1 MLHVVCFKWKPDIP
15 YRSKFSAKQVHI
27 LRNMV
32 RRHYPGPHQFACIT
46 DDPEGLEPDVRFIPL
61 WKDHSTILNPSI
73 RGGPSCYRR
82 LKLFSK
88 EAKELVGERIVCL
101 DLDVVFTNDVTSL
114 WDRDD
119 EFIIWDAGNQW
130 GIGSPQNYNG
140 SMFMLT
146 AGART
151 CLWDEFDPNTTP
163 RKVHERGYRGSDQG
177 WMCYRLGGKEKTW
190 TRNDGVLSYRKDITP
205 NGGRLPAHAKLVIF
219 HGKFDPWAPSVQQI
233 SPWIRER
240 YR

>member
-1 MLHVVCFKWKPDIP
+1 MLHVVCFKWKSDIP
-15 YRSKFSAKQVHI
+15 YRSKFTAKQVHI

-32 RRHYPGPHQFACIT
+32 RRSYPKPHQFCCIT
-46 DDPEGLEPDVRFIPL
+46 DDPEGLEPDVRYIPL

-88 EAKELVGERIVCL
+88 EARELVGERIVCL
-101 DLDVVFTNDVTSL
+101 DLDAVFTKDVTTL
-114 WDRDD
+114 WDRPDD
-119 EFIIWDAGNQW
+119 FVIWDAGNQW
-130 GIGSPQNYNG
+130 GASSPQRYNG

-163 RKVHERGYRGSDQG
+163 RKVHSAGYRGSDQG
-177 WMCYRLGGKEKTW
+177 WMCYRLGKEKTW
-190 TRNDGVLSYRKDITP
+190 TNEDGVLSYRKDITP
-205 NGGRLPAHAKLVIF
+205 HGWRLPDHAKIIFF
-219 HGKFDPWAPSVQQI
+219 HGKFDPWQPQVWQLAPWVKEH
-233 SPWIRER
+233 WR
-240 YR
+240 